1 MAPEFYFSRDGYD
14 HKVDVWALGALYYT
28 LLTNAHAFNA
38 QDIDHLHRRLAN
50 GDWIWPKDV
59 MFSLQGLDFLQKTF

>member
-1 MAPEFYFSRDGYD
+1 M
-14 HKVDVWALGALYYT
+14 DVWALGALYYT
-28 LLTNAHAFNA
+28 LLTNTHAFNA

-59 MFSLQGLDFLQKTF
+59 MFSLQGLDFFAEDVLIRPEASSWLGLS